1 MKLQGVSRDIA
12 LRSLIFDIR
21 LSWVASATLQPLYPP
36 EGVTVRVVQEAGWA
50 PGTVWNGWIREN
62 LLLSPG
68 LGPRTFKPLA
78 SLC

>member
-21 LSWVASATLQPLYPP
+21 LSWVVSAMLRPLYPQ
-36 EGVTVRVVQEAGWA
+36 GVTARVVQEAGWA
-50 PGTVWNGWIREN
+50 PGTVWTGWIREN

-68 LGPRTFKPLA
+68 FGPRTFKPVA